1 METIKGK
8 TAFVTGAASGVGL
21 GIAKALGK
29 AGANIVI
36 ADVRQKAIDE
46 ALPWFAENNI
56 PATGVV
62 VDVTSEEAYAKAA
75 DEAQRVF
82 GNIHILCNN
91 AGVEAPMV
99 PVWQNTAKDVDFI
112 VGVNIKGVLNGIRT
126 IVPRMLAHGEP
137 SHIVS
142 TASQSGIS
150 VVPGAALY
158 CMTKGGVISLMETL
172 ACDLRGT
179 NIGASVYAP
188 GPVKGNLSVSSKEVR
203 PADLSDPASAA
214 PAAPPPPPPPPAPT
228 TGDPHTDG
236 FVAPPAFDFD
246 SLTMP
251 AEIAGERVV
260 RGIERGDLYIFTHSE
275 FKEGAKKRA
284 EAQLRG
290 YPDEAPNP
298 TFMQLFSFL
307 VNNPIYDG
315 QTQVPAFPKK

>member
-1 METIKGK
+1 MTSVKGK

-21 GIAKALGK
+21 GIAKALGL
-29 AGANIVI
+29 AGANVVI
-36 ADVRQKAIDE
+36 ADVRQAAIDE
-46 ALPWFAENNI
+46 AIPFFKENNI
-56 PATGVV
+56 PVHGVV
-62 VDVTSEEAYAKAA
+62 VDVTNEEQYAKAA
-75 DEAQRVF
+75 DDAQSVF
-82 GNIHILCNN
+82 GNIHILINN

-126 IVPRMLAHGEP
+126 LVPRMLAHGEE

-179 NIGASVYAP
+179 NINASIYAP
-188 GPVKGNLSVSSKEVR
+188 GPVKGNLSNSSKEVR
-203 PADLSDPASAA
+203 PAELSDPTLAA
-214 PAAPPPPPPPPAPT
+214 HAPREMPPPPPPPEGAP
-228 TGDPHTDG
+228 
-236 FVAPPAFDFD
+236 VFDFD

-251 AEIAGERVV
+251 AEVAGARVV
-260 RGIERGDLYIFTHSE
+260 RGIERNDLYIFTHAE

-290 YPDEAPNP
+290 YPDETPNA

-307 VNNPIYDG
+307 VNNPLYDT
-315 QTQVPAFPKK
+315 QTQVPAFEKK